1 VPNLHSSYYWET
13 HWELGEHSGNMMRT
27 QEYKNPLP
35 PPQRKKDEPSWVY
48 VWLSHW
54 LHAYS
59 IPRHGCHYF
68 LGLIPIPQ
76 ITPYLLKF
84 QHGTNNVSACDLI
97 CHHYLQH
104 WGWKDA
110 KLLSLQLT
118 LKIYHTSIATTKT
131 KKKVSQSQF
140 RVGFNHFTKWV

>member
-1 VPNLHSSYYWET
+1 
-13 HWELGEHSGNMMRT
+13 MMRT

-35 PPQRKKDEPSWVY
+35 TPQRKKDEPSWVY

-59 IPRHGCHYF
+59 IPGHGCHYF

-84 QHGTNNVSACDLI
+84 QHGTNNVSACDLPPLFTTLRLKG
-97 CHHYLQH
+97 CKASFPSTYLTNISH
-104 WGWKDA
+104 
-110 KLLSLQLT
+110 L
-118 LKIYHTSIATTKT
+118 HCNNKT
-131 KKKVSQSQF
+131 KKIVSQSGF
-140 RVGFNHFTKWV
+140 REWV